1 MMNGYRSILLFSDNP
16 ETIDIYS
23 EFARK
28 ADHDLL
34 HLAKS
39 QQSLR
44 EISSKTADLIFVEIS
59 QPSMAEIEFVDAL
72 HSQSE
77 NTPIMIVSSFFYETR
92 EIVFGDKI
100 SDFIRNPLTV
110 EKLEET
116 TAGFFS
122 KSAAKTAAPEP
133 ESKIERLMN
142 LNKRL
147 TVLLELNRSL
157 TSITDLDEL
166 LAHIIKVVPDVLMA
180 ERATVFINDKEK
192 GELWSRTGTGLKA
205 SDIRFPNNQGIAGE
219 VFTSGVP
226 LTILEPYDH
235 PKFNKEFDLKSG
247 FKTLNILACPLKNI
261 NAENIG
267 VIQLLNKKEG
277 KFNSDDET
285 YLAALAS
292 GIGIVLENALL
303 RDKMK
308 KQLEEVNRA
317 YKELDIAQETILK
330 ETRMATISEFYA
342 VFSEPLTQNKPLNII
357 ADLKNDYPYDS
368 QLVRKLEVLEDTL
381 TSLVKN
387 TEAFTKQ
394 YV

>member
-1 MMNGYRSILLFSDNP
+1 MNGYRSILLFSDNP

>member
-1 MMNGYRSILLFSDNP
+1 MNGYRSILLFSDNP

-77 NTPIMIVSSFFYETR
+77 NTPIIIVSSFFYETR